1 MKILYHHRIASK
13 DGQFVHIE
21 ELTHALKKRGHE
33 IIMVGPAVVDSDQFG
48 GEGGFVAWLKK
59 RMPGFIYELM
69 EFAYA
74 LVAYY
79 KLRKAVLEHRP
90 DCLYERYN
98 LYMPAGVWIKRKYK
112 LPMLLEVNAPIFDE
126 RSKYHGIALPHLARW
141 TEVFTWR
148 GADKTLPVTQ
158 VLAQRVVDAGV
169 PRERIEVIH
178 NGIDYGKFGTVPDTE
193 AAKAKLGLSG
203 RVVLGFT
210 GFMREWHGL
219 ERVVDLIAA
228 DTRGT
233 RHLLLVGDGPARAG
247 IEQRARELKVS
258 DRVTITGVVGREQVA
273 SYVAAFDVALQPDV
287 VDYASPLKLFEYLA
301 LARPVVAPDKPNI
314 REVLTHEQNALLF
327 KADDPEAFTA
337 AIARMADDGALRER
351 LAQAAR
357 ATIEQGGYTWDHN
370 AQRVEALFHSMG
382 VGRSTGAP

>member
-48 GEGGFVAWLKK
+48 GEGGIVAWLKK
-59 RMPGFIYELM
+59 RMPGFVYELM

-112 LPMLLEVNAPIFDE
+112 LPMLLEVNAPIFEE

-258 DRVTITGVVGREQVA
+258 DRVIITGVVGREQVA